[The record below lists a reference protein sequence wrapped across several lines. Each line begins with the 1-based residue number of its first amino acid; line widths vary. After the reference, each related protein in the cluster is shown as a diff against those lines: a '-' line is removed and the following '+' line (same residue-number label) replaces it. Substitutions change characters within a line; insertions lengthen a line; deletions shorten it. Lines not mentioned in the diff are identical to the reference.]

1 MDRIKMTTNL
11 DFTGEVTNY
20 GVHGIYSYPA
30 RFIPQIPRFFIE
42 KYNPQV
48 VMDPFGGSGTTA
60 VEAKLHGC
68 LPIHV
73 DIMPVSFALCRVK
86 THEYTVREFHEA
98 ISFTEEELLHPD
110 VRDAEPWM
118 IPELTCKNE
127 KGRYN
132 YFSAEAV
139 GQVMA
144 VRTAIFKLPDGYGK
158 DFLKICAGQ
167 CLSRVASAMIQAS
180 HWEKGRE
187 ERHDFIDIFRAYV
200 KRTRDSFLDYY
211 RMYDGKSSVF
221 DKPFN
226 YRNGVFPVIINS
238 PDASSWAQIYSSRE
252 PPVDLIVTS
261 PPYGKLQR
269 VVNYPEVHKFTHLF
283 FFTEPSPEPSK
294 FIQSTAE
301 LNVYMDRICSYL
313 KPGGHCVVVVAPS
326 CSDDWVTETRSIL
339 SRIGLVCCEDVERV
353 IDPTRKYAPRQITKE
368 WVLDWVKK

>member
-1 MDRIKMTTNL
+1 MISMTNL

-42 KYNPQV
+42 KYTPSV
-48 VMDPFGGSGTTA
+48 VMDCFGGSGTTA
-60 VEAKLHGC
+60 VESKLHGC
-68 LPIHV
+68 QPIHV

-86 THEYTVREFHEA
+86 THEYTTIEFHEA
-98 ISFTEEELLHPD
+98 ISAVTYALMHPEKY
-110 VRDAEPWM
+110 DAEPWM
-118 IPELTCKNE
+118 IPELTCRNE

-139 GQVMA
+139 EEIMA
-144 VRTAIFKLPDGYGK
+144 VRQAIFDLPDGYGK
-158 DFLKICAGQ
+158 DFLRICAGQ

-180 HWEKGRE
+180 HWEEGRE
-187 ERHDFIDIFRAYV
+187 ERHDFIDIFKAYI
-200 KRTRDSFLDYY
+200 KRERNSFEDYY
-211 RMYDGKSSVF
+211 RQHPEYLNKV
-221 DKPFN
+221 
-226 YRNGVFPVIINS
+226 VPVIIDS
-238 PDASSWAQIYSSRE
+238 SVPSSWASIPNVGS

-283 FFTEPSPEPSK
+283 FFKEPAPPPSA

-301 LNVYMDRICSYL
+301 LNVYMDRMCSYL
-313 KPGGHCVVVVAPS
+313 KTGGHCVVVVAPS
-326 CSDDWVTETRSIL
+326 CSDDWVAETRSIL
-339 SRIGLVCCEDVERV
+339 SRAGLTCVEDVERA

>member
-1 MDRIKMTTNL
+1 MTNL

-42 KYNPQV
+42 KYTPSI

-60 VEAKLHGC
+60 VEAKLHKC

-86 THEYTVREFHEA
+86 THEYTIREFHEA
-98 ISFTEEELLHPD
+98 ISFMEDELMHPEKS
-110 VRDAEPWM
+110 DAEPWM

-132 YFSAEAV
+132 YFSAEATEEI
-139 GQVMA
+139 MA
-144 VRTAIFKLPDGYGK
+144 VRTAIKRCANGWPGT

-180 HWEKGRE
+180 HWEEGHEARS
-187 ERHDFIDIFRAYV
+187 DFIDILRAYL
-200 KRTRDSFLDYY
+200 KKTRNSFIKYYEKHPNYNNSIVPLVIDS
-211 RMYDGKSSVF
+211 SN
-221 DKPFN
+221 P
-226 YRNGVFPVIINS
+226 
-238 PDASSWAQIYSSRE
+238 SSWARRSATDILQPGE
-252 PPVDLIVTS
+252 KPVDLIITS

-283 FFTEPSPEPSK
+283 FFDEPSPEPSK
-294 FIQSTAE
+294 FIQTTAQ
-301 LNVYMDRICSYL
+301 LNVYMDRMCSFL

-326 CSDDWVTETRSIL
+326 CSDDWVAETRGIL
-339 SRIGLVCCEDVERV
+339 KAAGLECCEDIERV

-368 WVLDWVKK
+368 WVLDWIKK